1 MDSAS
6 TVMAR
11 REQAFRDFCNLEADG
26 VKPNPN
32 ALYYKYR
39 DMNREHPELRGQ
51 IPTTN
56 RSTIYEWCKED
67 RWKERYAEMNA
78 NNADIKLKKYDK
90 VRENSFGRMVAMQ
103 HAALETILDLAINS
117 GDSKVRLAAAET
129 ILDRTGL
136 GKIPAKLQAAQVDE
150 KPEAAEAPMLSENAT
165 EEEAMEWMMKYGG
178 SSLNA

>member
-1 MDSAS
+1 MASAA
-6 TVMAR
+6 TEHLR

-56 RSTIYEWCKED
+56 RSTVYEWCNED
-67 RWKERYAEMNA
+67 RWRERYREMKVQQ
-78 NNADIKLKKYDK
+78 ADVHAKKYDK
-90 VRENSFGRMVAMQ
+90 IRESSYGKLVSFQGD
-103 HAALETILDLAINS
+103 ALDALLDLVKHS
-117 GDSKVRLAAAET
+117 GDSKVRLAAAES

-136 GKIPAKLQAAQVDE
+136 SKIPGRQHNTQAEE
-150 KPEAAEAPMLSENAT
+150 KPEAAEAPMLDENAT
-165 EEEAMEWMMKYGG
+165 EQQALEWMMKYGG